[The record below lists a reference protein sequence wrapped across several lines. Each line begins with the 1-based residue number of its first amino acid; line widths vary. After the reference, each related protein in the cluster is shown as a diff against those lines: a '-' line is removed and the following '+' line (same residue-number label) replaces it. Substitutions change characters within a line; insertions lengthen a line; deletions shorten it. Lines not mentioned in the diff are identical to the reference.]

1 MFKDYKKYLST
12 SVQVY
17 LFLLVIIFIMKLIGL
32 DYFGLDTNNKL
43 ILYLSNLVTTK
54 QLLNNIIYILPLM
67 LNHYIL
73 LSISANDN
81 TKKMKIYNLILAPI
95 FFVFECFKLKLFG
108 NFAFIGETLYF
119 LIVLVIYTKKIDK
132 EIIKRFISAS
142 IAILLV
148 QIISIVTRTNT
159 PVRYISNP
167 IFNIILNLDYIVLLV
182 LVHKLYFMKGDGK
195 LCGYQEVQ
203 SSSSQKKRVFSDL
216 LEKLQKNYSSFKR
229 LNKQEKAT
237 IVIYL
242 ILSLIWNIFTLV
254 AVFFIA
260 VLNNT
265 LVECI
270 FIISAFWVSKKAFGK
285 PFHLESMIGCFI
297 LSNTTYYVLNRV
309 TTPIGISIIVPIML
323 GVGLSYVTSKFVRKK
338 YFPLYKGM
346 PEEEFENTILQVVK
360 KNSDKYKICY
370 DFFINKEN
378 AIFLGRKYNYTEAGI
393 RKITS
398 RVNDK
403 IKALK

>member
-32 DYFGLDTNNKL
+32 DYFGLDVSNKL
-43 ILYLSNLVTTK
+43 FVRFNDMLSNNHFGDLYNFITT
-54 QLLNNIIYILPLM
+54 YIQS
-67 LNHYIL
+67 YIL
-73 LSISANDN
+73 LCLATNKPKLYKESLIC
-81 TKKMKIYNLILAPI
+81 TLIVFILQCILFVFYKIDWLYPIICCVTFIIAPI
-95 FFVFECFKLKLFG
+95 IVNKKLFIKNSIKYILLMNLYQFISLFIRNIGINSNYG
-108 NFAFIGETLYF
+108 NF
-119 LIVLVIYTKKIDK
+119 LID
-132 EIIKRFISAS
+132 S
-142 IAILLV
+142 
-148 QIISIVTRTNT
+148 
-159 PVRYISNP
+159 
-167 IFNIILNLDYIVLLV
+167 ILNIDQLL
-182 LVHKLYFMKGDGK
+182 LMAITYKIHFTEGGMK
-195 LCGYQEVQ
+195 LCGVEQEVY
-203 SSSSQKKRVFSDL
+203 SSSQKKRVYSDL

-270 FIISAFWVSKKAFGK
+270 FIVSAFWISKKAFGK

-309 TTPIGISIIVPIML
+309 TTPVGISIIVPIML

>member
-43 ILYLSNLVTTK
+43 INYVGNLIENNIIV
-54 QLLNNIIYILPLM
+54 NNIIYIIPL
-67 LNHYIL
+67 LINQYVI
-73 LSISANDN
+73 ISVANNDN
-81 TKKMKIYNLILAPI
+81 SNNIRIYNLLLTPI
-95 FFVFECFKLKLFG
+95 YYFFEATKLLIFKQ
-108 NFAFIGETLYF
+108 FAFIVEIFYYFIVTTLYKRKVNKEMVKRF
-119 LIVLVIYTKKIDK
+119 TLIVGFMI
-132 EIIKRFISAS
+132 FIQ
-142 IAILLV
+142 L
-148 QIISIVTRTNT
+148 ISILTRTNNSIE
-159 PVRYISNP
+159 YISNP
-167 IFNIILNLDYIVLLV
+167 ILNLLLNLDYILL
-182 LVHKLYFMKGDGK
+182 LLIVHKIYFMKGDGN

-203 SSSSQKKRVFSDL
+203 HFSSQKKRVFSDL

-237 IVIYL
+237 IIIYL
-242 ILSLIWNIFTLV
+242 VLSLIWNIFTLV

-270 FIISAFWVSKKAFGK
+270 FIVSAFWISKKAFGK

-309 TTPIGISIIVPIML
+309 TTPVGISIILPIML

>member
-32 DYFGLDTNNKL
+32 DYFGLDVNNVTL
-43 ILYLSNLVTTK
+43 IKINDFILKTHISDLIITFMVSLQFYFYLCIVCKKKYLFKYTFIGVSLNLISQAILVYYSKMDWLYYLCCFSIMMIVPMIANKSIKVKEQIKCLLLMSIYQFICMTIRSIGVNANYDSFLVDWLLSFDQILLLAITYNLVFTEGG
-54 QLLNNIIYILPLM
+54 M
-67 LNHYIL
+67 
-73 LSISANDN
+73 
-81 TKKMKIYNLILAPI
+81 
-95 FFVFECFKLKLFG
+95 
-108 NFAFIGETLYF
+108 
-119 LIVLVIYTKKIDK
+119 
-132 EIIKRFISAS
+132 
-142 IAILLV
+142 
-148 QIISIVTRTNT
+148 
-159 PVRYISNP
+159 
-167 IFNIILNLDYIVLLV
+167 
-182 LVHKLYFMKGDGK
+182 K
-195 LCGYQEVQ
+195 LCSVQTVGY
-203 SSSSQKKRVFSDL
+203 SLQKKRVFSDL

-270 FIISAFWVSKKAFGK
+270 FIVSAFWVSKKAFGK
-285 PFHLESMIGCFI
+285 PFHLESMVGCFI

-309 TTPIGISIIVPIML
+309 TTPVGISIILPIML